1 MKISPVVK
9 MASNM
14 MAIRCFCNE
23 AVREVEKN
31 SEESCFVCEEERC
44 KFYLNIKNTE
54 EVLSIPTLQF
64 YFYQLREIDGE
75 MKTGIIKSYRQ
86 QRDHVWLEFK
96 KKIPRRS
103 FNDLLK
109 QNAAYLHGYKT
120 SFCRA
125 LANTICMGNE
135 DIGMIKQLM
144 AIEAYQVIRM
154 TRRILQARNET
165 LAMADAIEK
174 YFSQARN
181 LADEQEIEKLFLKT
195 VSGPNSVSILNILT
209 DKLRKSDLWDYVVKD
224 IDTTVLL

>member
-14 MAIRCFCNE
+14 MVIRCFCNE
-23 AVREVEKN
+23 VVREVEKN
-31 SEESCFVCEEERC
+31 SEETCFVCEEERC

-54 EVLSIPTLQF
+54 EVLSILTIQF
-64 YFYQLREIDGE
+64 FFYQLREIDGE
-75 MKTGIIKSYRQ
+75 MKTGIIKSYRLEREQ
-86 QRDHVWLEFK
+86 AWLEFR
-96 KKIPRRS
+96 KKIPKKS

-109 QNAAYLHGYKT
+109 QNSTYLHGYKT

-154 TRRILQARNET
+154 TRRILRARNESLPMT
-165 LAMADAIEK
+165 DAIEK
-174 YFSQARN
+174 YFSEARD
-181 LADEQEIEKLFLKT
+181 LTDEQEVEKLFLKT
-195 VSGPNSVSILNILT
+195 VSGPNSVSVLNIL
-209 DKLRKSDLWDYVVKD
+209 R
-224 IDTTVLL
+224 